1 MEMAVFVSSAMLALR
16 LLFFTGLLIA
26 PFGAVAYN
34 KASASGIG
42 KNGAGLVLFITLQR
56 QAMS

>member
-1 MEMAVFVSSAMLALR
+1 MAVFVSSAMLALR